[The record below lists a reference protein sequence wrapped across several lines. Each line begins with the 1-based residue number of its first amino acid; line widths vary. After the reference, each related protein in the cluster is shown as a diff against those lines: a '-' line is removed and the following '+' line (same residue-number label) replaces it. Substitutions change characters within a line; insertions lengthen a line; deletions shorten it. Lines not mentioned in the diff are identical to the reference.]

1 MIRVTRDCD
10 VILIEH
16 GGISYAYH
24 IMELPELCVDSS
36 DIEHAVE
43 AAVRLGD
50 LVLDDVHVIRKSD
63 TGGEV
68 CKEILAELDRLEKEE
83 QQQQQADY
91 DF

>member
-1 MIRVTRDCD
+1 
-10 VILIEH
+10 
-16 GGISYAYH
+16 
-24 IMELPELCVDSS
+24 MELPELCVDSS

-83 QQQQQADY
+83 EQTDY

>member
-10 VILIEH
+10 VVLIEH
-16 GGISYAYH
+16 GGSSYAYH

-83 QQQQQADY
+83 EEQQADY
-91 DF
+91 NF

>member
-10 VILIEH
+10 VFLIEH
-16 GGISYAYH
+16 EGSSYAYH
-24 IMELPELCVDSS
+24 IMELPDLCVDSS

-83 QQQQQADY
+83 AEEQTDY
-91 DF
+91 NF

>member
-10 VILIEH
+10 VILIEY
-16 GGISYAYH
+16 GGSSYAYH

-83 QQQQQADY
+83 EQTDY

>member
-10 VILIEH
+10 VFLIEH
-16 GGISYAYH
+16 GGSSYAYH
-24 IMELPELCVDSS
+24 VMELPERCVDSS

-43 AAVRLGD
+43 AAIRLGD
-50 LVLDDVHVIRKSD
+50 LVLDDAHVIRKNDDGSK
-63 TGGEV
+63 V

-83 QQQQQADY
+83 EQIDY